1 MPGCT
6 RCIMPSLFTQE
17 YNTKGMPMT
26 SIKVKFRPSTVDGK
40 EGGLYF
46 QIIHNRV
53 VRQLNTDYKVL
64 AEEWDAESESVIV
77 NGNRSNLL
85 LGIQERLAW
94 DMARLEKVVRSLET
108 ERRRFTADDV
118 ITMFH
123 KLTKE
128 SSLFTFMHGVIA
140 QLKQLG
146 KIRTSETY
154 TATLNSF
161 MAFRDEQDVPLDGI
175 NSDMMLMYEAYLKAR
190 EVRMNT
196 ISFYMRNLRAVYNR
210 AVEKGLTQQNN
221 PFRHVYT
228 GVDKTVKRAI
238 PIKVIKA
245 LKELDLSMKPSL
257 DFARD
262 MFMFSFYTRGMSFV
276 DMAYLRKTDIKNG
289 ILTYRRRKTGQELS
303 IKWEKCM
310 AEIIAKYP
318 ENKTDYLLPIIKEEG
333 NGRNSVS
340 HQACLNG
347 RVVTDEGKANERR
360 QYDNTLHLVNYRLKE
375 LSTMLKLLR
384 PLTMYVARH
393 SWASA
398 AKAKNVPLSVIS
410 EGMGHDSEATTQIY
424 LASLETSVVDK
435 ANKMIL
441 GLL

>member
-1 MPGCT
+1 
-6 RCIMPSLFTQE
+6 
-17 YNTKGMPMT
+17 MT

-53 VRQLNTDYKVL
+53 VRQLNTDYKVF
-64 AEEWDAESESVIV
+64 AEEWDAEAESVIV

-94 DMARLEKVVRSLET
+94 DVSRLEKVVRSLET

-146 KIRTSETY
+146 KVRTSETY

-161 MAFRDEQDVPLDGI
+161 MAFRGEQDVPLDGI
-175 NSDMMLMYEAYLKAR
+175 SSDMMLMYEAYLKVR
-190 EVRMNT
+190 GVRMNT

-210 AVEKGLTQQNN
+210 AVEKGLTAQNY

-245 LKELDLSMKPSL
+245 LKEMDLSLKHNDADSCK
-257 DFARD
+257 AR
-262 MFMFSFYTRGMSFV
+262 V
-276 DMAYLRKTDIKNG
+276 
-289 ILTYRRRKTGQELS
+289 
-303 IKWEKCM
+303 
-310 AEIIAKYP
+310 
-318 ENKTDYLLPIIKEEG
+318 LLPIDYSKKKFPLNKTKITYQDAYRTKAKAWHTEDEVRLLSFDPS
-333 NGRNSVS
+333 NKAPFNPEKLDRNSWVS
-340 HQACLNG
+340 EIAFGYKCPQSTIDTIREVFKDDKRIRFVKMDIDRDVDAF
-347 RVVTDEGKANERR
+347 
-360 QYDNTLHLVNYRLKE
+360 TLIPKE
-375 LSTMLKLLR
+375 
-384 PLTMYVARH
+384 
-393 SWASA
+393 
-398 AKAKNVPLSVIS
+398 I
-410 EGMGHDSEATTQIY
+410 
-424 LASLETSVVDK
+424 
-435 ANKMIL
+435 
-441 GLL
+441 

>member
-1 MPGCT
+1 M
-6 RCIMPSLFTQE
+6 
-17 YNTKGMPMT
+17 MT

-53 VRQLNTDYKVL
+53 VRQLNTDYKVF
-64 AEEWDAESESVIV
+64 AGEWDAESESVAI
-77 NGNRSNLL
+77 NGNRSNYLL
-85 LGIQERLAW
+85 SIQERLTW
-94 DMARLEKVVRSLET
+94 DVARLEKVVRMLET
-108 ERRRFTADDV
+108 ERHRFTADDV
-118 ITMFH
+118 IAMFH
-123 KLTKE
+123 KQTKE

-146 KIRTSETY
+146 KVRTSETY
-154 TATLNSF
+154 TATLKSF
-161 MAFRDEQDVPLDGI
+161 MAFRNNQDVPLDGI
-175 NSDMMLMYEAYLKAR
+175 TSDLMLLYEAYLKTR
-190 EVRMNT
+190 DVRMNT

-210 AVEKGLTQQNN
+210 AVEKGLTPQNN

-238 PIKVIKA
+238 PIKTIKA

-257 DFARD
+257 GFARD

-276 DMAYLRKTDIKNG
+276 DMAYLKKTDLQNG
-289 ILTYRRRKTGQELS
+289 ILTYRRRKTGQQLT

-310 AEIIAKYP
+310 DEIVTKYP
-318 ENKTDYLLPIIKEEG
+318 DNETGYLLPIIKKHG
-333 NGRNSVS
+333 
-340 HQACLNG
+340 
-347 RVVTDEGKANERR
+347 NERK
-360 QYDNTLHLVNYRLKE
+360 QYDNALHLVNYRLKD
-375 LSTMLKLLR
+375 LSSTLKFQR

-410 EGMGHDSEATTQIY
+410 EGMGHNSEATTQIY

-435 ANKMIL
+435 ANKLIL

>member
-1 MPGCT
+1 M
-6 RCIMPSLFTQE
+6 
-17 YNTKGMPMT
+17 
-26 SIKVKFRPSTVDGK
+26 VDGK
-40 EGGLYF
+40 EGRLYF

-53 VRQLNTDYKVL
+53 VRQLNTDYKAF
-64 AEEWDAESESVIV
+64 AEEWDAESESVVV

-94 DMARLEKVVRSLET
+94 DVARLEKVVRSLET

-146 KIRTSETY
+146 KVRTSETY
-154 TATLNSF
+154 TATLKSF

-175 NSDMMLMYEAYLKAR
+175 SSDMMLMYEAHLKAR
-190 EVRMNT
+190 GVRMNT

-210 AVEKGLTQQNN
+210 AVEKGLTQPNN

-238 PIKVIKA
+238 PIKAIKA

-262 MFMFSFYTRGMSFV
+262 MFLFSFYTRGMSFV
-276 DMAYLRKTDIKNG
+276 DIAYLKKTDLQNG

-375 LSTMLKLLR
+375 LSTMLKLQR

-398 AKAKNVPLSVIS
+398 AKSKNVPLSVIS

>member
-1 MPGCT
+1 
-6 RCIMPSLFTQE
+6 
-17 YNTKGMPMT
+17 MT
-26 SIKVKFRPSTVDGK
+26 SIKIKHRPSSVEGK
-40 EGGLYF
+40 EGCIYF

-53 VRQLNTDYKVL
+53 VRQLNTDYRIF
-64 AEEWDAESESVIV
+64 ASEWNEDTETIIANGDRTNIV
-77 NGNRSNLL
+77 NA
-85 LGIQERLAW
+85 IKERLAW
-94 DMARLEKVVRSLET
+94 DAARLDKVVAQLDA
-108 ERRRFTADDV
+108 ERRKYTADDV
-118 ITMFH
+118 ITAFH
-123 KLTKE
+123 KLTKDV
-128 SSLFTFMHGVIA
+128 SLFSFWHNVIA

-175 NSDMMLMYEAYLKAR
+175 SSDMMLLYEAHLKAR
-190 EVRMNT
+190 GVRMNT
-196 ISFYMRNLRAVYNR
+196 ISFYMRIFRAVYNR
-210 AVEKGLTQQNN
+210 AVEKGLTAQNN

-238 PIKVIKA
+238 SIKAIKA
-245 LKELDLSMKPSL
+245 LKELDLAMNSAL
-257 DFARD
+257 DFTRD
-262 MFMFSFYTRGMSFV
+262 MFSFYTRGMSFV
-276 DMAYLRKTDIKNG
+276 DMAYLRKTDLQNG

-310 AEIIAKYP
+310 AEIVAKYP
-318 ENKTDYLLPIIKEEG
+318 ENKTGFLLPIIKEQG
-333 NGRNSVS
+333 
-340 HQACLNG
+340 
-347 RVVTDEGKANERR
+347 NERK
-360 QYDNTLHLVNYRLKE
+360 QYDNALHLVNYHLKE
-375 LSTMLKLLR
+375 LSERLKLQR

-398 AKAKNVPLSVIS
+398 AKAKNIPLSVIS

-424 LASLETSVVDK
+424 LASQETSVVDK

>member
-1 MPGCT
+1 M
-6 RCIMPSLFTQE
+6 
-17 YNTKGMPMT
+17 MT
-26 SIKVKFRPSTVDGK
+26 SIKIKFRPSTVEGK
-40 EGGLYF
+40 EGCIYI

-53 VRQLNTDYKVL
+53 VRQLNTDYRIF
-64 AEEWDAESESVIV
+64 ASEWDEKSETIMANGDRLNIV
-77 NGNRSNLL
+77 NAVKD
-85 LGIQERLAW
+85 RLTW
-94 DMARLEKVVRSLET
+94 DMARLKKVITQLET
-108 ERRRFTADDV
+108 EQGKYTADDV
-118 ITMFH
+118 ITAYH
-123 KLTKE
+123 KLTNE
-128 SSLFTFMHGVIA
+128 VSLFSFWHSIIA

-146 KIRTSETY
+146 KVRTSETY
-154 TATLNSF
+154 TATLKSF
-161 MAFRDEQDVPLDGI
+161 MAFRGDQDVPLDGI
-175 NSDMMLMYEAYLKAR
+175 SSDMMLLYEAYLKTR
-190 EVRMNT
+190 DVRMNT

-210 AVEKGLTQQNN
+210 AVEKGLTPQNN

-238 PIKVIKA
+238 PIKDIKA
-245 LKELDLSMKPSL
+245 LKELDLSMRPSL

-276 DMAYLRKTDIKNG
+276 DMAYLKKTDLQNG
-289 ILTYRRRKTGQELS
+289 ILTYRRRKTGQELT

-310 AEIIAKYP
+310 AEIIAKYL
-318 ENKTDYLLPIIKEEG
+318 ENKTDFLLPIIKEEG
-333 NGRNSVS
+333 N
-340 HQACLNG
+340 
-347 RVVTDEGKANERR
+347 DRR
-360 QYDNTLHLVNYRLKE
+360 QYDNALHLVNYRLKE
-375 LSTMLKLLR
+375 LSTMLKLQR

>member
-1 MPGCT
+1 
-6 RCIMPSLFTQE
+6 
-17 YNTKGMPMT
+17 MT
-26 SIKVKFRPSTVDGK
+26 SIKIKFRPSTVEGK
-40 EGGLYF
+40 EGGIYF

-53 VRQLNTDYKVL
+53 VRQLNTDYKVF
-64 AEEWDAESESVIV
+64 ASEWDAQTESIAVCGSRV
-77 NGNRSNLL
+77 NLL
-85 LGIQERLAW
+85 LGIQERLSW
-94 DMARLEKVVRSLET
+94 DVARLEKVIRLLET
-108 ERRRFTADDV
+108 GHRRFTADDV
-118 ITMFH
+118 ISLFH
-123 KLTKE
+123 KQTKD
-128 SSLFTFMHGVIA
+128 SSLLNFMHGVIA

-161 MAFRDEQDVPLDGI
+161 MAFREELDVPLDGI
-175 NSDMMLMYEAYLKAR
+175 TSDMMIMYEAYLKTR
-190 EVRMNT
+190 GVRMNT

-210 AVEKGLTQQNN
+210 AVEKGLTPQQY

-238 PIKVIKA
+238 QIKAIKA

-262 MFMFSFYTRGMSFV
+262 MFMFSFYTRGMSFI
-276 DMAYLRKTDIKNG
+276 DMAYLKKSDLQNG
-289 ILTYRRRKTGQELS
+289 ILTYRRRKTGQELT

-318 ENKTDYLLPIIKEEG
+318 ENKTDFLLPIIKVLG
-333 NGRNSVS
+333 
-340 HQACLNG
+340 
-347 RVVTDEGKANERR
+347 NERR
-360 QYDNTLHLVNYRLKE
+360 QYDNALHLVNYRLKE
-375 LSTMLKLLR
+375 LSTMLKLQR

-410 EGMGHDSEATTQIY
+410 EGMGHDSEMTTQIY
-424 LASLETSVVDK
+424 LSSLETSVVDK

>member
-1 MPGCT
+1 M
-6 RCIMPSLFTQE
+6 
-17 YNTKGMPMT
+17 MT
-26 SIKVKFRPSTVDGK
+26 SIKIKFRPSTVEGK
-40 EGGLYF
+40 EGCIYI

-53 VRQLNTDYKVL
+53 VRQLNTDYRIF
-64 AEEWDAESESVIV
+64 ASEWDEKSETVMANGDRINIV
-77 NGNRSNLL
+77 NA
-85 LGIQERLAW
+85 IKERLAW
-94 DMARLEKVVRSLET
+94 DMARLKKVISQLET
-108 ERRRFTADDV
+108 EQSRYTADDV
-118 ITMFH
+118 ITAFH

-128 SSLFTFMHGVIA
+128 VSLFSFWHNVIA

-154 TATLNSF
+154 TVTLNSF
-161 MAFRDEQDVPLDGI
+161 MVFREEQDVPLDGI
-175 NSDMMLMYEAYLKAR
+175 SSDMMLLYEAHLKAR
-190 EVRMNT
+190 GVRMNT
-196 ISFYMRNLRAVYNR
+196 ISFYMRIFRAVYNR
-210 AVEKGLTQQNN
+210 AVEKGLTIQNN

-238 PIKVIKA
+238 PIKAIKA
-245 LKELDLSMKPSL
+245 LKALDLSMNQAL

-276 DMAYLRKTDIKNG
+276 DMAYLKKTDIRHG

-310 AEIIAKYP
+310 EDIIAKYP
-318 ENKTDYLLPIIKEEG
+318 ENKTDFLLPIIKEEG
-333 NGRNSVS
+333 N
-340 HQACLNG
+340 
-347 RVVTDEGKANERR
+347 ERR
-360 QYDNTLHLVNYRLKE
+360 QYDNALHLVNYRLKE
-375 LSTMLKLLR
+375 LSTMLKLQR

>member
-1 MPGCT
+1 M
-6 RCIMPSLFTQE
+6 
-17 YNTKGMPMT
+17 
-26 SIKVKFRPSTVDGK
+26 VDGK
-40 EGGLYF
+40 EGRLYF

-53 VRQLNTDYKVL
+53 VRQLNTDYKVF
-64 AEEWDAESESVIV
+64 AEEWDAESESVTV

-94 DMARLEKVVRSLET
+94 DVARLEKVVRSLET

-146 KIRTSETY
+146 KVRTSETY
-154 TATLNSF
+154 TATLKSF

-175 NSDMMLMYEAYLKAR
+175 SSDMMLMYEAHLKAR
-190 EVRMNT
+190 GVRMNT

-210 AVEKGLTQQNN
+210 AVEKGLTQPNN

-238 PIKVIKA
+238 PIKAIKA

-262 MFMFSFYTRGMSFV
+262 MFLFSFYTRGMSFV
-276 DMAYLRKTDIKNG
+276 DIAYLEKTDIQNG
-289 ILTYRRRKTGQELS
+289 ILTYRRRKTGQKLS
-303 IKWEKCM
+303 IKWDKCM

-375 LSTMLKLLR
+375 LSTMPKLQR

-398 AKAKNVPLSVIS
+398 AKSKNVPLSVIS

>member
-1 MPGCT
+1 
-6 RCIMPSLFTQE
+6 
-17 YNTKGMPMT
+17 MT

-53 VRQLNTDYKVL
+53 VRQLNTDYKVF
-64 AEEWDAESESVIV
+64 AEEWDAEAESVIV

-94 DMARLEKVVRSLET
+94 DVARLEKVVRSLET

-146 KIRTSETY
+146 KVRTSETY
-154 TATLNSF
+154 TSTLNSF

-175 NSDMMLMYEAYLKAR
+175 TSDLMLLYEAYLKGR
-190 EVRMNT
+190 GVRMNT

-210 AVEKGLTQQNN
+210 AVEKGLTSQNN

-238 PIKVIKA
+238 PIKAIKA

-276 DMAYLRKTDIKNG
+276 DMAYLKKTDLQNG
-289 ILTYRRRKTGQELS
+289 ILTYRRRKTGQELT
-303 IKWEKCM
+303 IKWETCM

-318 ENKTDYLLPIIKEEG
+318 ENKTDFLLPIIKEEG
-333 NGRNSVS
+333 SGRNSES
-340 HQACLNG
+340 HQTCLNG
-347 RVVTDEGKANERR
+347 RVVTDEGEANERR
-360 QYDNTLHLVNYRLKE
+360 QYDNALHLVNYRLKE
-375 LSTMLKLLR
+375 LSTMLKLQR

>member
-1 MPGCT
+1 
-6 RCIMPSLFTQE
+6 
-17 YNTKGMPMT
+17 MT
-26 SIKVKFRPSTVDGK
+26 SVKIKFRPSTVEGK
-40 EGGLYF
+40 EGGIYF

-53 VRQLNTDYKVL
+53 VRQLNTDYKVF
-64 AEEWDAESESVIV
+64 AHEWDADAESINVGGE
-77 NGNRSNLL
+77 RSNTLC
-85 LGIQERLAW
+85 GIKEHLEW
-94 DMARLEKVVRSLET
+94 DTARLEEVIWQLET
-108 ERRRFTADDV
+108 ERRKYTADYV
-118 ITMFH
+118 ITAFH
-123 KLTKE
+123 RMTKE
-128 SSLFTFMHGVIA
+128 ASFFSFMHGVIA

-146 KIRTSETY
+146 KVRTSETY

-161 MAFRDEQDVPLDGI
+161 MAFREEQDVPLDGLS
-175 NSDMMLMYEAYLKAR
+175 SDLMLLYEAYLKAR
-190 EVRMNT
+190 GVRMNT

-210 AVEKGLTQQNN
+210 AVEKRLTPQNN

-238 PIKVIKA
+238 PIKTIKA
-245 LKELDLSMKPSL
+245 LKDLDLSMKPSS

-262 MFMFSFYTRGMSFV
+262 MFLFGFYTRGMSFV
-276 DMAYLRKTDIKNG
+276 DMAYLKKSDLQNG
-289 ILTYRRRKTGQELS
+289 ILTYRRRKTGQQLT

-310 AEIIAKYP
+310 EEIVAKYP
-318 ENKTDYLLPIIKEEG
+318 QNSTIYLLPIIKEQG
-333 NGRNSVS
+333 
-340 HQACLNG
+340 
-347 RVVTDEGKANERR
+347 NERR
-360 QYDNTLHLVNYRLKE
+360 QYDNALHLVNYRLKE
-375 LSTMLKLLR
+375 LSKILKLQR

-441 GLL
+441 ELL

>member
-1 MPGCT
+1 M
-6 RCIMPSLFTQE
+6 
-17 YNTKGMPMT
+17 MT
-26 SIKVKFRPSTVDGK
+26 SIKIKFRPSTVEGK
-40 EGGLYF
+40 EGGIYF

-53 VRQLNTDYKVL
+53 VRQLNTDYKVF
-64 AEEWDAESESVIV
+64 ASEWDAQTECIAVCGS
-77 NGNRSNLL
+77 RANLL
-85 LGIQERLAW
+85 LDIQERLSW
-94 DMARLEKVVRSLET
+94 DVARLEKVVRLLET
-108 ERRRFTADDV
+108 EHRRFTADDV
-118 ITMFH
+118 ISLFH
-123 KLTKE
+123 KQTKD
-128 SSLFTFMHGVIA
+128 SSLLNFMHGVIA

-161 MAFRDEQDVPLDGI
+161 MAFREELDVPLDGI
-175 NSDMMLMYEAYLKAR
+175 TSDMMIMYEAYLKTR
-190 EVRMNT
+190 GVRMNT

-210 AVEKGLTQQNN
+210 AVEKGLTPQQY

-238 PIKVIKA
+238 QIKAIKA

-262 MFMFSFYTRGMSFV
+262 MFMFSFYTRGMSFI
-276 DMAYLRKTDIKNG
+276 DMAYLKKSDLQNG
-289 ILTYRRRKTGQELS
+289 ILTYRRRKTGQELT

-318 ENKTDYLLPIIKEEG
+318 ENKTDFLLPIIKVLG
-333 NGRNSVS
+333 
-340 HQACLNG
+340 
-347 RVVTDEGKANERR
+347 NERR
-360 QYDNTLHLVNYRLKE
+360 QYDNALHLVNYRLKE
-375 LSTMLKLLR
+375 LSTMLKLQR

-410 EGMGHDSEATTQIY
+410 EGMGHDSEMTTQIY

>member
-1 MPGCT
+1 
-6 RCIMPSLFTQE
+6 
-17 YNTKGMPMT
+17 MT

-46 QIIHNRV
+46 QIIHNRI
-53 VRQLNTDYKVL
+53 VRQLNTDYKAF
-64 AEEWDAESESVIV
+64 AEEWDAESESVVV

-94 DMARLEKVVRSLET
+94 DVARLEKVVRSLET

-146 KIRTSETY
+146 KVRTSETY
-154 TATLNSF
+154 TATLKSF

-175 NSDMMLMYEAYLKAR
+175 SSDMMLMYEAHLKAR
-190 EVRMNT
+190 GVRMNT

-210 AVEKGLTQQNN
+210 AVEKGLTQPNN

-238 PIKVIKA
+238 PIKAIIA

-262 MFMFSFYTRGMSFV
+262 MFLFSFYTRGMSFV
-276 DMAYLRKTDIKNG
+276 DIAYLKKTDLQNG

-375 LSTMLKLLR
+375 LSTMLKLQR

-398 AKAKNVPLSVIS
+398 AKSKNVPLSVIS

>member
-1 MPGCT
+1 
-6 RCIMPSLFTQE
+6 
-17 YNTKGMPMT
+17 MPMT
-26 SIKVKFRPSTVDGK
+26 SIKIKFRPSAVNGK
-40 EGGLYF
+40 EGSLYF

-53 VRQLNTDYKVL
+53 VRQLNTDYKVF
-64 AEEWDAESESVIV
+64 ASEWDAQTESIAVCGS
-77 NGNRSNLL
+77 RSNLL
-85 LGIQERLAW
+85 LGIQERLFW
-94 DMARLEKVVRSLET
+94 DVACLEKVIRLLET
-108 ERRRFTADDV
+108 GSRHFTADDV
-118 ITMFH
+118 ITLFH
-123 KLTKE
+123 KQIKD
-128 SSLFTFMHGVIA
+128 SSLLNFMHGVIA

-154 TATLNSF
+154 KATLKSF
-161 MAFRDEQDVPLDGI
+161 MAFRDEQDVPLDGVT
-175 NSDMMLMYEAYLKAR
+175 SDMMLMYEAYLKAR
-190 EVRMNT
+190 GVRMNT
-196 ISFYMRNLRAVYNR
+196 ISFYMRILRAVYNR
-210 AVEKGLTQQNN
+210 AVEKGLTTQNN

-238 PIKVIKA
+238 PIKAIKV
-245 LKELDLSMKPSL
+245 LKELDLSMNPTL

-262 MFMFSFYTRGMSFV
+262 MFLFSFYTRGMSFI
-276 DMAYLRKTDIKNG
+276 DMAYLKKTDLQNG

-310 AEIIAKYP
+310 AKIVDKYP
-318 ENKTDYLLPIIKEEG
+318 ENKTDFLLPIIKE
-333 NGRNSVS
+333 S
-340 HQACLNG
+340 
-347 RVVTDEGKANERR
+347 DNERR
-360 QYDNTLHLVNYRLKE
+360 QYDNALHLVNYRLKE
-375 LSTMLKLLR
+375 LSTMLKLQR

>member
-1 MPGCT
+1 
-6 RCIMPSLFTQE
+6 
-17 YNTKGMPMT
+17 MT

-53 VRQLNTDYKVL
+53 VRQLKTDYKVRV
-64 AEEWDAESESVIV
+64 EEWDAESESVVV

-94 DMARLEKVVRSLET
+94 DVARLEKVVRSLET

-146 KIRTSETY
+146 KVRTSETY
-154 TATLNSF
+154 TATLKSF

-175 NSDMMLMYEAYLKAR
+175 SSDMMLMYEAHLKAR
-190 EVRMNT
+190 GVRMNT

-210 AVEKGLTQQNN
+210 AVEKGLTQPNN

-238 PIKVIKA
+238 PIKAIKA

-262 MFMFSFYTRGMSFV
+262 MFLFSFYTRGMSFV
-276 DMAYLRKTDIKNG
+276 DIAYLKKTDLQNG

-375 LSTMLKLLR
+375 LSTMLKLQR

-398 AKAKNVPLSVIS
+398 AKSKNVPLSVIS

>member
-1 MPGCT
+1 M
-6 RCIMPSLFTQE
+6 
-17 YNTKGMPMT
+17 NMT
-26 SIKVKFRPSTVDGK
+26 SIKVKFRPSMVDGK

-53 VRQLNTDYKVL
+53 VRQLNTDYKAF
-64 AEEWDAESESVIV
+64 AEEWDAESESVVV

-94 DMARLEKVVRSLET
+94 DVARLEKVVRSLET

-146 KIRTSETY
+146 KVRTSETY
-154 TATLNSF
+154 TATLKSF

-175 NSDMMLMYEAYLKAR
+175 SSDMMLMYEAHLKAR
-190 EVRMNT
+190 GVRMNT

-210 AVEKGLTQQNN
+210 AVEKGLTQPNN

-238 PIKVIKA
+238 PIKAIKA

-262 MFMFSFYTRGMSFV
+262 MFLFSFYTRGMSFV
-276 DMAYLRKTDIKNG
+276 DIAYLKKTDLQNG

-318 ENKTDYLLPIIKEEG
+318 ENKTDYLLPIIKEKG

-375 LSTMLKLLR
+375 LSTMLKLQR